1 MNMVNEIPAKM
12 TSEEHRTMVPEN
24 IITNLQADLT
34 SFQEI
39 ANGLKELGSTE
50 STIMEIRS

>member
-1 MNMVNEIPAKM
+1 MSKSSCHPIDNLPKPKELAGD
-12 TSEEHRTMVPEN
+12 

-34 SFQEI
+34 SFQDI

-50 STIMEIRS
+50 STIMETRS